1 MAASRS
7 TWRDERN
14 RRDHAARQA
23 EELLATLAIADLPV
37 DPFALAAFEGRRLRL
52 KEHDLGDRFDGQLEY
67 HPAHRCFVLLL
78 NTKYDKETPG
88 HRHPRTRFSLGH
100 ELGHYHL
107 DAHRAYLMG
116 GGKWH
121 GSRGE
126 FESERNTEREAD
138 AFAAALLMPSRFVR
152 PLVNQGELTV
162 ARIEQIAQ
170 TCGTSRVSAAIRAVE
185 LSDFPCA
192 LIAVRD
198 GRVAYRSQ
206 SECLAPAGCYPDR
219 QRWSRGARRAWDAF
233 AVGEGMPDAQ
243 EAQVKDWFQTY
254 DDPRGL
260 DAVYV
265 TEQYFAAPQMQ
276 TLLILLTMDESDLQ
290 DASDEDDEDL
300 D

>member
-1 MAASRS
+1 
-7 TWRDERN
+7 
-14 RRDHAARQA
+14 
-23 EELLATLAIADLPV
+23 LGIVDLPV
-37 DPFALAAFEGRRLRL
+37 DPFAVAAFEGRRLRL

-67 HPAHRCFVLLL
+67 HPAPRCFVLLL

-126 FESERNTEREAD
+126 FESDRNTEFEAD
-138 AFAAALLMPSRFVR
+138 AFAAALLMPRRFVS
-152 PLVNQGELTV
+152 PIVNQGELTV

-192 LIAVRD
+192 LVAVRA

-206 SECLAPAGCYPDR
+206 SECFAPAGCYPER
-219 QRWSRGARRAWDAF
+219 QRWSPTARRAWEAF
-233 AVGEGMPDAQ
+233 AAGGRLPEAK
-243 EAQVKDWFQTY
+243 EAQIKDWFQTY
-254 DDPRGL
+254 DDPH
-260 DAVYV
+260 DVDSVYV

-276 TLLILLTMDESDLQ
+276 TLLVLLTMDESDLRRG
-290 DASDEDDEDL
+290 ARDDEDL